1 LGAGTQ
7 VNEVYPCL
15 RLYPCDIS
23 YSQGTTMRITTALS
37 EKSTAGAEARRLRIA
52 CLLTQQNLADM
63 AGISREQVDL
73 LEHNYP
79 VPLDSRRRI
88 FRELWAIKTKK

>member
-1 LGAGTQ
+1 MKGT
-7 VNEVYPCL
+7 L
-15 RLYPCDIS
+15 TS
-23 YSQGTTMRITTALS
+23 S
-37 EKSTAGAEARRLRIA
+37 EKSTHGTEARRLRIS

-63 AGISREQVDL
+63 AGIPREHVDL

-79 VPLDSRRRI
+79 VPLDSKRRI